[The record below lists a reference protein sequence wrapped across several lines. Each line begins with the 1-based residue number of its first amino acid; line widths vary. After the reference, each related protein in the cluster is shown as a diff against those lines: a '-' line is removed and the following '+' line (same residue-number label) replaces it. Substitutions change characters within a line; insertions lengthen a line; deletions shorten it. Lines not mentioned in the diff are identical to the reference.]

1 MTLSAQLSNDLNTA
15 LKTKDTAKVS
25 ILRMIKAEIKNREI
39 DKGEP
44 LADDEVMAVLKSFVK
59 KGRESI
65 EQFTNAGREELASK
79 EKEELEAVMSYL
91 PEQLS
96 EDDMKKI
103 VKETIA
109 ETGAEGAGDFGNV
122 MKAVMAKAK
131 GKADGKIISGLVKK
145 ALEEG

>member
-1 MTLSAQLSNDLNTA
+1 MTLSTQLSKDLISA

-39 DKGEP
+39 VKGQP
-44 LADDEVMAVLKSFVK
+44 LADDEVMAVLNSFVK

-65 EQFTNAGREELASK
+65 DQFTNAGREELASK

-96 EDDMKKI
+96 EDDMLP
-103 VKETIA
+103 
-109 ETGAEGAGDFGNV
+109 FY
-122 MKAVMAKAK
+122 ML
-131 GKADGKIISGLVKK
+131 SSL
-145 ALEEG
+145 